1 MKTYCLI
8 ICLFLCNSSFS
19 QNILISENFEDS
31 NLPSGWT
38 ISTNATDG
46 GWNIGTNQTLES
58 QWWSIA
64 PHGNFIGTNDD
75 DCDCDKSMDYLIMP
89 AMDFSN
95 SSAIALQFENYYDG
109 GSFGGDTE
117 TATLEYSLNNGN
129 SWSVISEI
137 NVINGVGMTT
147 LNEASNKE
155 IAEILLANNANVN
168 ARAKGITPLHVAAS
182 VNDNDVSKILIIN
195 GADINAK
202 DDSEITPL
210 HYAVSFYAKEIV
222 QLLITNGVDLNATDS
237 DYKTALDY
245 AEDFVQVNES
255 ANKAK
260 VRIIIAALLRK
271 HGGKT
276 GEELKAEGN

>member
-1 MKTYCLI
+1 MRKKIMNKEVIITIATMVLVGCAPKKLQKTKAIPIQQAEPLTAKALVI
-8 ICLFLCNSSFS
+8 SIHDSVREGNVLMFKKHIDAKTDLNLRDEEA
-19 QNILISENFEDS
+19 NTPLHNAALLGHVEIVNLLISN
-31 NLPSGWT
+31 GAK
-38 ISTNATDG
+38 I
-46 GWNIGTNQTLES
+46 NI
-58 QWWSIA
+58 
-64 PHGNFIGTNDD
+64 
-75 DCDCDKSMDYLIMP
+75 K
-89 AMDFSN
+89 
-95 SSAIALQFENYYDG
+95 
-109 GSFGGDTE
+109 
-117 TATLEYSLNNGN
+117 
-129 SWSVISEI
+129 
-137 NVINGVGMTT
+137 NGVGMTP
-147 LNEASNKE
+147 LHEASNKE

-245 AEDFVQVNES
+245 AEDFIQVNES

-260 VRIIIAALLRK
+260 VRIIIADLLRK
-271 HGGKT
+271 HGAKT
-276 GEELKAEGN
+276 GEELKAAGN

>member
-1 MKTYCLI
+1 MRRKIMNKEVIITIATVVLVGCVPKKLQKTKAIPIQQAEPLTAKALDISIHDSVREGNVLI
-8 ICLFLCNSSFS
+8 FKKHIDAKTDLNLRDEEANTPLH
-19 QNILISENFEDS
+19 NAALLGHVEIVKLLIS
-31 NLPSGWT
+31 
-38 ISTNATDG
+38 
-46 GWNIGTNQTLES
+46 
-58 QWWSIA
+58 
-64 PHGNFIGTNDD
+64 
-75 DCDCDKSMDYLIMP
+75 
-89 AMDFSN
+89 
-95 SSAIALQFENYYDG
+95 
-109 GSFGGDTE
+109 
-117 TATLEYSLNNGN
+117 NGA
-129 SWSVISEI
+129 EI
-137 NVINGVGMTT
+137 NVKNGVGMTP
-147 LNEASNKE
+147 LHEASNKE

-182 VNDNDVSKILIIN
+182 VNDNDVSEILIIN

-260 VRIIIAALLRK
+260 VRIIIADLLRK
-271 HGGKT
+271 HGAKT
-276 GEELKAEGN
+276 GEELKAAGN

>member
-1 MKTYCLI
+1 
-8 ICLFLCNSSFS
+8 
-19 QNILISENFEDS
+19 
-31 NLPSGWT
+31 
-38 ISTNATDG
+38 
-46 GWNIGTNQTLES
+46 
-58 QWWSIA
+58 
-64 PHGNFIGTNDD
+64 
-75 DCDCDKSMDYLIMP
+75 
-89 AMDFSN
+89 
-95 SSAIALQFENYYDG
+95 
-109 GSFGGDTE
+109 
-117 TATLEYSLNNGN
+117 
-129 SWSVISEI
+129 
-137 NVINGVGMTT
+137 MTP
-147 LNEASNKE
+147 LHEASNKE

-271 HGGKT
+271 HGAKT
-276 GEELKAEGN
+276 GDELKTEGK

>member
-1 MKTYCLI
+1 MVLVGCVPKKLQKTKAIPIQQAEPLKAKTLDISIHDSVKEGNVLI
-8 ICLFLCNSSFS
+8 FKKHIDAKTDLNLRDEEANTPLH
-19 QNILISENFEDS
+19 NAALLGHVEIVKLLIS
-31 NLPSGWT
+31 
-38 ISTNATDG
+38 
-46 GWNIGTNQTLES
+46 
-58 QWWSIA
+58 
-64 PHGNFIGTNDD
+64 
-75 DCDCDKSMDYLIMP
+75 
-89 AMDFSN
+89 
-95 SSAIALQFENYYDG
+95 
-109 GSFGGDTE
+109 
-117 TATLEYSLNNGN
+117 NGA
-129 SWSVISEI
+129 EI
-137 NVINGVGMTT
+137 NVKNGVGMTP
-147 LNEASNKE
+147 LHEASNKE

-182 VNDNDVSKILIIN
+182 VNDNDVSEILIIN

-271 HGGKT
+271 HGAKT
-276 GEELKAEGN
+276 GEELKAAGN

>member
-1 MKTYCLI
+1 
-8 ICLFLCNSSFS
+8 
-19 QNILISENFEDS
+19 
-31 NLPSGWT
+31 
-38 ISTNATDG
+38 
-46 GWNIGTNQTLES
+46 
-58 QWWSIA
+58 
-64 PHGNFIGTNDD
+64 
-75 DCDCDKSMDYLIMP
+75 
-89 AMDFSN
+89 
-95 SSAIALQFENYYDG
+95 
-109 GSFGGDTE
+109 
-117 TATLEYSLNNGN
+117 
-129 SWSVISEI
+129 
-137 NVINGVGMTT
+137 MTP
-147 LNEASNKE
+147 LHEASKKE

-182 VNDNDVSKILIIN
+182 VNDKDVSEILIIN

-222 QLLITNGVDLNATDS
+222 QLLIKNGVDLNATDS

-260 VRIIIAALLRK
+260 VRIIIADLLRK

-276 GEELKAEGN
+276 GEELKAEGK